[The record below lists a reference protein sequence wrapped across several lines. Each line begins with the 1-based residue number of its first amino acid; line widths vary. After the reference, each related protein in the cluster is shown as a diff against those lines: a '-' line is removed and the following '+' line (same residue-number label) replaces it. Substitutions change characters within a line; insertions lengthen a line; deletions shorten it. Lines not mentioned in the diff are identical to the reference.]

1 MSCSRERGHDHG
13 SYLFISFLH
22 MLFSS
27 HSSSSSSSYSY
38 SSSSSLFHL
47 SLSLS
52 PSLHLHLRQI
62 VSPNPSSFSFV
73 VLRFPYPYFLL
84 VAVAR
89 HEVAQSYI
97 SDVFFFSSLLF
108 SSLHFLSLFHIFI
121 FPFMS
126 SIFSALFISLNF
138 VDFAD
143 YYRDSQSYIS
153 QREDW
158 IGSLRSIQEYPE
170 ICFSR
175 EKLFFSWHNL
185 FWINV
190 RFLGIC
196 KQKWK
201 SFLFCTSRWRK
212 SSSSYQILPC

>member
-108 SSLHFLSLFHIFI
+108 SFFPHGTFLSLGRHGRTLNTTSFNCVHATISVWFSGKSL
-121 FPFMS
+121 S
-126 SIFSALFISLNF
+126 SGFLLWILVFSAYSK
-138 VDFAD
+138 
-143 YYRDSQSYIS
+143 
-153 QREDW
+153 
-158 IGSLRSIQEYPE
+158 
-170 ICFSR
+170 
-175 EKLFFSWHNL
+175 EKST
-185 FWINV
+185 
-190 RFLGIC
+190 R
-196 KQKWK
+196 
-201 SFLFCTSRWRK
+201 TT
-212 SSSSYQILPC
+212 